1 MNDNNIPQVT
11 FGSVFNFKGKEHSR
25 FVTMKPSPNNK
36 NRFYV
41 YVSAADY
48 TDMRFDFNFGGSL
61 GLVKVKDNPLAT
73 DDIYLDSYDPIFDE
87 FALIVKSHIESLM
100 PALDLIKL
108 LDWQENS
115 INSKEMKKIHMQQLN
130 DLKAKRNS
138 MEFDLLYLK
147 NRIEDLEKDPILT
160 SELLSI

>member
-1 MNDNNIPQVT
+1 MSNNNIPQVNLNL
-11 FGSVFNFKGKEHSR
+11 VFDFKGKERSR
-25 FVTMKPSPNNK
+25 FATVKPSPNNK

-108 LDWQENS
+108 LDWQENAIAQKELLKIQIRARATLECEQRDLELKLAS
-115 INSKEMKKIHMQQLN
+115 I
-130 DLKAKRNS
+130 
-138 MEFDLLYLK
+138 K
-147 NRIEDLEKDPILT
+147 NRIEDIKNDPAYNFKI
-160 SELLSI
+160 LSI